1 MAYTG
6 GEVRIPGTGFA
17 AFGDLRVQDA
27 DNYDYR
33 LGGSYKFST
42 VPLKI
47 RAGWREAEMDFDR
60 VDQSIDGWFIGGEFT
75 F

>member
-6 GEVRIPGTGFA
+6 AEVRIPGTGFA
-17 AFGDLRVQDA
+17 AFGDARVQDA

-33 LGGSYKFST
+33 LGGSYKFSS

-47 RAGWREAEMDFDR
+47 RAG
-60 VDQSIDGWFIGGEFT
+60 
-75 F
+75 